1 MNPPMLKPSS
11 ASGSEQQSR
20 APSLR
25 SVVYKSALL
34 NLTIIVT
41 SFPVLAFAG
50 GPPAVVPTLAIMVG
64 VSILIWAVTFT
75 LFSFVSL
82 ARIFLCAGHRLGN
95 TGVPHIER
103 LGPGSR
109 IAGWTNR
116 SDGHWPQDSRA
127 TEIRGS
133 SGSDCSMRPE
143 PRFPDH
149 FPFIRARYHGVVLSP
164 PQFAGLWLASKIVR
178 RVSS

>member
-1 MNPPMLKPSS
+1 MNPPMLKSS
-11 ASGSEQQSR
+11 SVSGSEQQSR

-82 ARIFLCAGHRLGN
+82 ARIFLALD
-95 TGVPHIER
+95 T
-103 LGPGSR
+103 PGK
-109 IAGWTNR
+109 
-116 SDGHWPQDSRA
+116 H
-127 TEIRGS
+127 RGS
-133 SGSDCSMRPE
+133 AHRAAGAGVADRWLDE
-143 PRFPDH
+143 P
-149 FPFIRARYHGVVLSP
+149 V
-164 PQFAGLWLASKIVR
+164 
-178 RVSS
+178 